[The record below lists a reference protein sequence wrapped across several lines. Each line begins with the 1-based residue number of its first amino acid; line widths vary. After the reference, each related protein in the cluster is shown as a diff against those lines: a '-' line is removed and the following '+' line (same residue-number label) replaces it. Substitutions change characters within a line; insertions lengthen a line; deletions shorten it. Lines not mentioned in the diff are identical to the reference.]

1 MSPKRESGTVPS
13 EFDLQAW
20 LAGTTILPA
29 IVQAGDVVL
38 RQRACEVPA
47 ALLGTPALHSLVSIM
62 IEAMRRA
69 PGVGLAAPQ
78 IGVPLRLFVAEDQ
91 EERVEQIP
99 AETREERGRV
109 ALPLVVVVNPT
120 VVADGK
126 EQATFYEG
134 CLSVR
139 GYGALVT
146 RANAVKV
153 SGTDHEGREL
163 SLRLEGWPARIM
175 QHEMDHLEGTLYV
188 DRMLTRSFA
197 SEGELARLSSE
208 PVSDVLDELVA
219 PPKFPSGV

>member
-1 MSPKRESGTVPS
+1 MSPQRESGPVSS
-13 EFDLQAW
+13 EFDLQVW
-20 LAGTTILPA
+20 LAAATVLPP
-29 IVQAGDVVL
+29 IVQAGDRVL
-38 RQRACEVPA
+38 RRRAHEVPVE
-47 ALLGTPALHSLVSIM
+47 LLGTPELHSLVSIM

-91 EERVEQIP
+91 EERIEQIP

-109 ALPLVVVVNPT
+109 ALPLKVLVNPT
-120 VVADGK
+120 VVADGE

-146 RANAVKV
+146 RAHAVRV
-153 SGTDHEGREL
+153 SGTDHEGREVA
-163 SLRLEGWPARIM
+163 LRLEGWPARIM
-175 QHEMDHLEGTLYV
+175 QHEMDHLEGMLYV

-197 SEGELARLSSE
+197 SEAELARLSAE
-208 PVSDVLDELVA
+208 PVEEVMDELVVV
-219 PPKFPSGV
+219 PKR